1 MSNPTIPSP
10 SWIKF
15 IENVSG
21 KTDRRWIFRG
31 QANASWSLIPGAGR
45 PEVTGARGYRRED
58 ELWIF
63 EEFKAEALRFHS
75 DISTDMELLALA
87 QHHQLATRL
96 LDWSTNP
103 LVAAYFACQDEKNT
117 ADARVHMIRTELTGI
132 KLKSDFKP
140 FDEDM
145 ADVVLVRVPPRA
157 SRITAQQGVF
167 SIHSHPVDAWQ
178 PDPSRNK
185 AIAQYETFTIP
196 ASEKPFFRAVLG
208 IMGVDESRLMGG
220 LDGIGRNL
228 SRSYFNRVV

>member
-1 MSNPTIPSP
+1 MSSPLIPSP
-10 SWIKF
+10 CWFKF

-31 QANASWSLIPGAGR
+31 QADASWSLIPGVGR
-45 PEVTGARGYRRED
+45 PEVKGKRSYRRED
-58 ELWIF
+58 ELRIF
-63 EEFKAEALRFHS
+63 EEFKAEALCLHP
-75 DISTDMELLALA
+75 DTSTDMELLALA

-117 ADARVHMIRTELTGI
+117 VDARVHMIRTELTGI

-145 ADVVLVRVPPRA
+145 ADVVLVRVPPRT

-178 PDPSRNK
+178 PDPARNK
-185 AIAQYETFTIP
+185 AIAQYETFNIP

-220 LDGIGRNL
+220 LDGIGRTL
-228 SRSYFNRVV
+228 SRSYYNRFV